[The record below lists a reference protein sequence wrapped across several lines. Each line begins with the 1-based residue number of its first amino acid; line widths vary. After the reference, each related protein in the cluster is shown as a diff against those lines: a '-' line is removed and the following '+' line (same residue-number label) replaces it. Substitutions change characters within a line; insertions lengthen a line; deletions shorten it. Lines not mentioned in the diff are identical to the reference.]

1 MISQQPLFSIGFRPF
16 FLLATLFSSLALA
29 LWALVFAQGWQLPAF
44 NYYPMI
50 SWHAHEMIFAYS
62 MAVIAGF
69 LLTAI
74 KNWTGIQTVN
84 GGKLALLASIWL
96 LARILPFVIN
106 NHWIIAIV
114 DMLFLPLLA
123 VFIALPL
130 IKVGNKRNYFMIV
143 LISVF
148 ASLNLLLHLELLG
161 FVQNMS
167 QIAYKSA
174 FYLII
179 ALIIIMAGRVFPMF
193 SQNGV
198 PQRYQVTK
206 YPIVEKLALPSYFIF
221 ALSILFVPIKAIV
234 IITAL
239 FAFVIHSIRLKGW
252 YNRQIWQVPLV
263 WVLHSGY
270 AFLLLG
276 FIFSIISQ
284 YNMLYTNLALHAF
297 SIGTLGIIT
306 IGMMARV
313 SVGHTGRNLRFPPKV
328 LKISFPLM
336 LLAAFVRIVLPTV
349 LPNAYH
355 ILVIIAASLWSLAFL
370 LFFISYVKMWIQPRV
385 D

>member
-29 LWALVFAQGWQLPAF
+29 LWALVFAQAWQLPAF

-50 SWHAHEMIFAYS
+50 LWHAHEMIFAYS

-106 NHWIIAIV
+106 NHWVIAIV

-148 ASLNLLLHLELLG
+148 AGLNLLLHLELLG
-161 FVQNMS
+161 FVQNMA

-206 YPIVEKLALPSYFIF
+206 YPIIEKLALPSYFIF

-239 FAFVIHSIRLKGW
+239 FAFVVHSIRLKGW

-336 LLAAFVRIVLPTV
+336 LLAAFVRIILPTA

-355 ILVIIAASLWSLAFL
+355 ILVIVAASLWSLAFL

>member
-1 MISQQPLFSIGFRPF
+1 MTNSALFSLGFRPF
-16 FLLATLFSSLALA
+16 FLLASLFSAIALA
-29 LWALVFAQGWQLPAF
+29 LWAMVFADNWQLSAF
-44 NYYPMI
+44 SYYPMI
-50 SWHAHEMIFAYS
+50 LWHAHEMVFAYS

-74 KNWTGIQTVN
+74 KNWTGMQTVN
-84 GGKLALLASIWL
+84 GGKLALLASSWL
-96 LARILPFVIN
+96 LARILPFAIDK
-106 NHWIIAIV
+106 HWLIAIV

-123 VFIALPL
+123 VFIAMPL

-143 LISVF
+143 LISAF
-148 ASLNLLLHLELLG
+148 AALNLLLHLELLG
-161 FVQNMS
+161 FVQNMA
-167 QIAYKSA
+167 QMAYKSA

-198 PQRYQVTK
+198 PQRYQITK
-206 YPIVEKLALPSYFIF
+206 YPIIEKMALPSYFIF
-221 ALSILFVPIKAIV
+221 AICVLFVPIKAVIV
-234 IITAL
+234 IASL
-239 FAFVIHSIRLKGW
+239 LAFVVHFIRLQGW
-252 YNRQIWQVPLV
+252 YNKQIWQVPLV

-284 YNMLYTNLALHAF
+284 YNIFYTNLALHAF

-336 LLAAFVRIVLPTV
+336 LIAALVRVVLPT
-349 LPNAYH
+349 LLANAYH
-355 ILVIIAASLWSLAFL
+355 IFVITAASLWSLAFL
-370 LFFISYVKMWIQPRV
+370 LFFISYVKMWIQPRIN
-385 D
+385 

>member
-1 MISQQPLFSIGFRPF
+1 MTKSALFSLGFRPF
-16 FLLATLFSSLALA
+16 FLLASLFSAIALA
-29 LWALVFAQGWQLPAF
+29 LWAMVFADKWQLPVF
-44 NYYPMI
+44 SYYPMI
-50 SWHAHEMIFAYS
+50 IWHAHEMIFAYS

-106 NHWIIAIV
+106 NHWVIAIV

-148 ASLNLLLHLELLG
+148 AGLNLLLHLELLG
-161 FVQNMS
+161 FVQNMA

-206 YPIVEKLALPSYFIF
+206 YPIIEKLALPSYFIF

-239 FAFVIHSIRLKGW
+239 FAFVVHSIRLKGW

-336 LLAAFVRIVLPTV
+336 LLAAFVRIILPTA